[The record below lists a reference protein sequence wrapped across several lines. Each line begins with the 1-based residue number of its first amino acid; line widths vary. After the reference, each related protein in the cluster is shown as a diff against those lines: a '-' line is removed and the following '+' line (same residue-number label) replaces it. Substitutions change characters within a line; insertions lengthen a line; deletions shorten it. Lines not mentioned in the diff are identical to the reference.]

1 VQPGK
6 AFISYSRDSP
16 EPEARV
22 LAFSNRLRGDG
33 VDAIL
38 DQ

>member
-1 VQPGK
+1 M
-6 AFISYSRDSP
+6 SYSHDSP
-16 EPEARV
+16 EHEARV

-38 DQ
+38 NQ

>member
-16 EPEARV
+16 EHEARV